1 MTSNRSCLF
10 CSTTMCQRISI
21 KDLYFSMNV
30 GNLKYSSK
38 KWSIKFFFPGD
49 GENSRRLPFS
59 QQGILGKIKQH
70 FGSNVLF
77 KCRKI
82 QNTNNETIN

>member
-10 CSTTMCQRISI
+10 CSTTLCQRIYI
-21 KDLYFSMNV
+21 KDLYFSMNLR
-30 GNLKYSSK
+30 NLKYSSK
-38 KWSIKFFFPGD
+38 KSSIKNLFPGD
-49 GENSRRLPFS
+49 GENSRGLLFS
-59 QQGILGKIKQH
+59 QQCILGKNKH

-82 QNTNNETIN
+82 QNTNNKTIN